1 MKPDNKNSKQSSKR
15 QGKTDAKRLQKNPKG
30 DGEEKQRVAAAGEVQ
45 YGQTIGRHGSEEET
59 TLNPEE

>member
-1 MKPDNKNSKQSSKR
+1 MERKKQKSKQASGRAKAKVLR
-15 QGKTDAKRLQKNPKG
+15 ENTGKDKLEQKQKT
-30 DGEEKQRVAAAGEVQ
+30 ATAGEVQ

>member
-1 MKPDNKNSKQSSKR
+1 MERKKQKLKQASGQAKGKNLRENTGNEEREQKQ
-15 QGKTDAKRLQKNPKG
+15 KT
-30 DGEEKQRVAAAGEVQ
+30 AAAGEVQ

>member
-1 MKPDNKNSKQSSKR
+1 MEQKKHKFKQASGRAKGKNLQQNTGNEEPEQKQ
-15 QGKTDAKRLQKNPKG
+15 KT
-30 DGEEKQRVAAAGEVQ
+30 AAAGEVQ